1 MPEQGRLPVREYGLR
16 ERYRGAMLAHPSGQP
31 PQATW
36 AAGFQAGVA
45 VALACVAEAAT
56 YSRSSPEPGSWTYER
71 ARLCALDPNRMPDL
85 LPEEQDAPVESPD
98 GTVNV
103 RTIKARQ

>member
-31 PQATW
+31 REDSW

-45 VALACVAEAAT
+45 VALACAAEAST
-56 YSRSSPEPGSWTYER
+56 HSGTPPEPGSWTYER
-71 ARLCALDPNRMPDL
+71 ARKCALDPNRMPDL
-85 LPEEQDAPVESPD
+85 HPEEQDAPVESPD

-103 RTIKARQ
+103 RELRS